1 MGPRPLLKVI
11 VRSVPYLSP
20 FVLTHSQQHFQ
31 FNLRPLWHI
40 VIASSSSEE
49 NKHHKLTAKFS
60 SWKIQCVQKIP
71 ENTFDFNTSYRSEI
85 LLESGSQFRVWT
97 ILFSFITGRW
107 TFWNGGH
114 TTALNCRAVNCKLQ
128 TFMTL
133 SELIATLNWRD
144 RLVLNTTYSF
154 VRFNRP
160 LEPFS
165 LTNSR
170 MPLLETQNL
179 S

>member
-11 VRSVPYLSP
+11 VRRVPYLSP

-49 NKHHKLTAKFS
+49 NKHHKLTGKFS
-60 SWKIQCVQKIP
+60 SWKIQCVQYVP

-97 ILFSFITGRW
+97 ILFSFIIGRW

-114 TTALNCRAVNCKLQ
+114 TTALNCRASIANYRHSWHC
-128 TFMTL
+128 L
-133 SELIATLNWRD
+133 SLLLLWIGETVWCSIQPTRLWGSIDHLN
-144 RLVLNTTYSF
+144 L
-154 VRFNRP
+154 
-160 LEPFS
+160 FS
-165 LTNSR
+165 LTKSR
-170 MPLLETQNL
+170 MPLW
-179 S
+179 